1 MVSTGLPVAIVPKSS
16 AAALVYDSG
25 VPVIL
30 DLAETG
36 YSGPFPV
43 EEQSMHLPLMP
54 TRNARGL
61 RLPAL
66 GLSAALALAT
76 FSLLPATAA
85 ADTVTCPPEGEVPQ
99 QGIRIGSTGDSQ
111 PDLLV
116 NGACTIST
124 LGDYYFGQVNIVKD
138 GILTFVEPPQASD
151 PKKNKTNFWAS
162 SIIIENGGALVA
174 GVGDQK
180 PYGTNGNELNIIL
193 YGHDRSEG
201 DPVGKPG
208 QGAGCKQEHC
218 GIPAAHWQHETAEPV
233 KLPGFTG
240 DQKDYFYAYHGMPY
254 DDKPLPN
261 GEPGYF
267 GYKTLGLSYGG
278 RLELR
283 GHKGTLGAAEA
294 DKDPTNS
301 GSSWTRLAKDLKQG
315 DTELHLAEPFAGGW
329 GVGDRIVVTATDYL
343 PDHSEEFTIKAIDG
357 AKLTLDR
364 PAKWFHNGT
373 KFPLADRLK
382 KAGSGFQKAV
392 GLNDPAT
399 AAHYETTSAAETRAA
414 VALLTRSIR
423 IVSGGDVAGQRFDWE
438 TPEEK
443 AQARK
448 DHPDVPDNHP
458 KVAAAADLD
467 PHYAF
472 GAHTVFRQG
481 FEKLQ
486 IQGVEFRWMG
496 QGGRIGHYPVHF
508 HMARQVPDDT
518 YIKDSSVNESM
529 TRWYVLHATQH
540 TLLQRNVGY
549 KSIGH
554 GYYLED
560 ATETDNKLYA
570 NLGVFARAA
579 VVGPANPRNVPG
591 ILARVE
597 RGDVGGEAAAR
608 IKSDILY
615 PTVFWFTNGW
625 NDFVGNMAAGAN
637 TCGGCY
643 WQVPA
648 TANGAMRGMKWS
660 GYAGLQFREPGTS
673 PLKTFYKNY
682 CSTAMFA
689 FNHVG
694 STSDCKGIGFLD
706 PAGNPIG
713 NPGYIYPVKGIA
725 PEPGPDGPPDKIRN
739 SYYPATTSYGIPTRC
754 DPTSPGD
761 QSCRTVN
768 KCNYSDPKDC
778 TPTVLDSMTTS
789 FNWAETNF
797 GAIWLRAGWN
807 LADRL
812 FMSDIQNGGIGLITG
827 GDYTRANLPVG
838 FWSLLSNSVFVGRT
852 QPHNSYATE
861 AGPLDEQGKTLCD
874 SQTRN
879 DHCIVKSSSV
889 SYPRSNWSTN
899 RMVNIYDGPFYQE
912 GNAYLDIHV
921 SDCNSL
927 EECMYFGTP
936 GVRRQASATPSGP
949 KVDKGYLPNAA
960 IGWKQPNGFYYPPA
974 FHSRNL
980 FFENVDIRHY
990 LTVPLF
996 KPGTYQTDMELTDR
1010 EFVFPNFGSVPP
1022 NIFGNFT
1029 DVDRQTVLN
1038 DMDGTLTGFKN
1049 TISVNQDP
1057 FFSAPV
1063 QTAECLSAKEVLPD
1077 SACAPKKPRFT
1088 PTARTSPYDHVTT
1101 VVYPGCAVEDG
1112 SITACGSH
1120 DGPDQTQGKPGR
1132 ITATAGR
1139 GGTWSKDC
1147 TGPFCTGVRLYR
1159 QYLTSD
1165 ASANN
1170 QREWQK
1176 WSAEGCSQPDK
1187 MGTEACDWPF
1197 IRLAGI
1203 SMWQRSALTA
1213 NHGTYYLDTTRSR
1226 ESQRKTE
1233 ALGKP
1238 GVPQQVYV
1246 ECEYQTQTET
1256 ANKEDLLC
1264 QPRSVNLF
1272 EGGQSYY
1279 VFQVFAQQDTSQT
1292 YQIYVG
1298 DGFDMQNGVK
1308 GIRVPLDSQHLKPIE
1323 VEFPKESLNWQMIE
1337 GPDGNRNVLEVKFDF
1352 SKLPKSIK
1360 FDPRDPANELCKPA
1374 SFCEG
1379 DGGSCKCKL
1388 TPENSPLLRFNPK
1401 LKQTCDNVCSTWAL
1415 EDVDCPDGGCVGFRF
1430 TLPGGGGFVADD
1442 KNHRPLPKPFPTTE
1456 EGSPWKTVGF
1466 SAADKSEAGIC
1477 YYSAAQTPG
1486 LTGSCHA
1493 SD

>member
-1 MVSTGLPVAIVPKSS
+1 MILPFLPKARACAAWLPACAMPFAIA
-16 AAALVYDSG
+16 AAALVF
-25 VPVIL
+25 VP
-30 DLAETG
+30 
-36 YSGPFPV
+36 
-43 EEQSMHLPLMP
+43 
-54 TRNARGL
+54 
-61 RLPAL
+61 
-66 GLSAALALAT
+66 
-76 FSLLPATAA
+76 
-85 ADTVTCPPEGEVPQ
+85 ADASSSQTISCPPDSELPQ
-99 QGIRIGSTGDSQ
+99 QGLRIGTGGDSQ

-116 NGACTIST
+116 NGTCTISK
-124 LGDYYFGQVNIVKD
+124 LGDYFFGQVNIVK
-138 GILTFVEPPQASD
+138 GGTLAFIEPAQPTD
-151 PKKNKTNFWAS
+151 PKQNKTNFWAS
-162 SIIIENGGALVA
+162 SIIIENGGAMVA

-208 QGAGCKQEHC
+208 QGADCKQDRC
-218 GIPAAHWQHETAEPV
+218 GIPAEHWQHETAQPV
-233 KLPGFTG
+233 ALPGFTG
-240 DQKDYFYAYHGMPY
+240 DQKDYFYAYHGVPY
-254 DDKPLPN
+254 DSAPVKN

-267 GYKTLGLSYGG
+267 GYKVLGLSYGG

-283 GHKGTLGAAEA
+283 GHKGAMGADEA
-294 DKDPTNS
+294 DKDPTHS
-301 GSSWTRLAKDLKQG
+301 GTSWVRLGKDLEAG
-315 DTELHLAEPFAGGW
+315 ASELHLAEPFAGGW
-329 GVGDRIVVTATDYL
+329 GVGDRIVVTTTDYL

-357 AKLTLDR
+357 AKITLDR

-382 KAGSGFQKAV
+382 KAGPGFQKAV
-392 GLNDPAT
+392 GLNDPTIAG
-399 AAHYETTSAAETRAA
+399 HYETTSAAETRAA

-423 IVSGGDVAGQRFDWE
+423 IVSGGDVPGQRFDWE
-438 TPEEK
+438 SAEEK
-443 AQARK
+443 AAARQAN
-448 DHPDVPDNHP
+448 PDVPQNDP
-458 KVAAAADLD
+458 KVAAAADLN

-508 HMARQVPDDT
+508 HMARLVPNDT

-540 TLLQRNVGY
+540 VLLQRNVGY

-554 GYYLED
+554 GFYLED
-560 ATETDNKLYA
+560 ATETDNRLYS

-579 VVGPANPRNVPG
+579 LAGPANPRNVPG
-591 ILARVE
+591 ILAAVE
-597 RGDVGGEAAAR
+597 RGEQGGEVAAR

-637 TCGGCY
+637 ACGGCY

-648 TANGAMRGMKWS
+648 TANGAMRDMKWS

-673 PLKTFYKNY
+673 PLRTFYKNY
-682 CSTAMFA
+682 CTTAMFA

-694 STSDCKGIGFLD
+694 STSDCRGVGFLD

-713 NPGYIYPVKGIA
+713 NPGYLYPVKGIA
-725 PEPGPDGPPDKIRN
+725 PAPGPDGPPDKIKN

-754 DPTSPGD
+754 DPDAPND
-761 QSCRTVN
+761 ESCRTVN

-778 TPTVLDSMTTS
+778 KPTVLDSMTTS

-797 GAIWLRAGWN
+797 AAIWLRAGWN

-827 GDYTRANLPVG
+827 GDYTRSNLPIG

-852 QPHNSYATE
+852 QPNNTYATE
-861 AGPLDEQGKTLCD
+861 AGPLNAQGKTLCD
-874 SQTRN
+874 PATSV
-879 DHCIVKSSSV
+879 DHCIVKDAAV

-921 SDCNSL
+921 SDCNSA
-927 EECMYFGTP
+927 ETCMYFGTP
-936 GVRRQASATPSGP
+936 GVRRKAGTGGELVKA
-949 KVDKGYLPNAA
+949 GYLPNAA
-960 IGWKQPNGFYYPPA
+960 VGWKQPNGFYYPPA

-996 KPGTYQTDMELTDR
+996 QPGTYLTDLEMTDK
-1010 EFVFPNFGSVPP
+1010 EFVFTNFGPP
-1022 NIFGNFT
+1022 PANIFGNFT

-1038 DMDGTLTGFKN
+1038 DMDGTLTGFKH

-1063 QTAECLSAKEVLPD
+1063 QTAECLSAREVLAD
-1077 SACAPKKPRFT
+1077 SACAPKRPLYT
-1088 PTARTSPYDHVTT
+1088 PTARTSPYEHVTT
-1101 VVYPGCAVEDG
+1101 VVYPGCAVTDG
-1112 SITACGSH
+1112 SNTACGSY
-1120 DGPDQTQGKPGR
+1120 DGPNQTEAEGYR
-1132 ITATAGR
+1132 ITATGGR
-1139 GGTWSKDC
+1139 GGMWSKDC

-1165 ASANN
+1165 SAPDNK
-1170 QREWQK
+1170 REWQK
-1176 WSAEGCSQPDK
+1176 WVEAGCDHPEK
-1187 MGTEACDWPF
+1187 MDAQTHAKTCDWPF

-1213 NHGTYYLDTTRSR
+1213 YDGKYYLDTTLSQ
-1226 ESQRKTE
+1226 EAQRKTE
-1233 ALGKP
+1233 DLGRP
-1238 GVPQQVYV
+1238 GIAQEVYV
-1246 ECEYQTQTET
+1246 ECEYQKEKKTKQ
-1256 ANKEDLLC
+1256 NEDLQC
-1264 QPRSVNLF
+1264 QPRSVNVF
-1272 EGGQSYY
+1272 EGGKSYNL
-1279 VFQVFAQQDTSQT
+1279 FLVFAKQNTSQT

-1308 GIRVPLDSQHLKPIE
+1308 GIRVPLESQHLKPIE
-1323 VEFPKESLNWQMIE
+1323 TDFPKEALNWQLIE
-1337 GPDGNRNVLEVKFDF
+1337 GPDGKKDVLEVKMDF
-1352 SKLPKSIK
+1352 AKLPASIK
-1360 FDPRDPANELCKPA
+1360 FDPKDPANGLCKPT

-1379 DGGSCKCKL
+1379 TGSSCKCKL
-1388 TPENSPLLRFNPK
+1388 TPENSALMRLNPN
-1401 LKQTCDNVCSTWAL
+1401 LKQTCDNVCATWAL

-1430 TLPGGGGFVADD
+1430 TLPAGFKADD
-1442 KNHRPLPKPFPTTE
+1442 RNHRPLPKAFPTTE
-1456 EGSPWKTVGF
+1456 ENSPWKTIGF
-1466 SAADKSEAGIC
+1466 SAADKADAGVC

-1486 LTGSCHA
+1486 LTGACRA